1 VARTA
6 AAATSTRGPLK
17 RSTTNAAI
25 LPTQVPSYPQP
36 PGAYASAPP
45 ATGDVPTPDHS
56 APLVAQKVFFEELYK
71 QRAVLLHAADERRE
85 ASEAEARQHNA
96 KEDAEYLQLLAEDQ
110 RRALEAQRRAEE
122 EAAAAR
128 REEEHRQVQEGQV
141 PSLGDAAMAP
151 PRQVAL
157 GNA

>member
-1 VARTA
+1 LELINIETYMY
-6 AAATSTRGPLK
+6 
-17 RSTTNAAI
+17 
-25 LPTQVPSYPQP
+25 PSSVDRQIYLFRFTLLSP
-36 PGAYASAPP
+36 PISGI
-45 ATGDVPTPDHS
+45 
-56 APLVAQKVFFEELYK
+56 
-71 QRAVLLHAADERRE
+71 RNAVLLRAADERRE